1 MLQTHHNSA
10 KQSTAQ
16 YDRGERESQ
25 VTNQGVR
32 WASVIVRWLFN
43 NCLQSGGWYLTFHL
57 CLHCGMRQG
66 GGEAHRQI
74 CRIGVWDLGEVI
86 QAGVEAL
93 PGTRPTHLV
102 VSKPLHRDV
111 YFWKVFY
118 YASARFAWN
127 KSSQVSLNLQRP
139 QTLAILASMHLNLHL
154 QSGFRPILI
163 GWFPLDSHHL
173 FCLEWWN
180 VGKEVRLRRKQEL
193 PVPSCSEKK
202 HPRKRAW

>member
-1 MLQTHHNSA
+1 MQQNKAQHSMTEGSGSLRWQTKGS
-10 KQSTAQ
+10 
-16 YDRGERESQ
+16 GERPLLCD
-25 VTNQGVR
+25 G
-32 WASVIVRWLFN
+32 
-43 NCLQSGGWYLTFHL
+43 YLTTASNQVDDIWPFTFV
-57 CLHCGMRQG
+57 CTVEWGRG
-66 GGEAHRQI
+66 GGEAHRQ
-74 CRIGVWDLGEVI
+74 IGVWDLGEVI

-163 GWFPLDSHHL
+163 GWFPLASHHL

>member
-1 MLQTHHNSA
+1 MIFDLSPLSA
-10 KQSTAQ
+10 LWNEA
-16 YDRGERESQ
+16 G
-25 VTNQGVR
+25 
-32 WASVIVRWLFN
+32 
-43 NCLQSGGWYLTFHL
+43 
-57 CLHCGMRQG
+57 G

-86 QAGVEAL
+86 QAGLEAL

-102 VSKPLHRDV
+102 VSKPLHGDV
-111 YFWKVFY
+111 CVWKVFY

-127 KSSQVSLNLQRP
+127 KSGQVSLNLQRP
-139 QTLAILASMHLNLHL
+139 QTLAILASMHLNLRL

-163 GWFPLDSHHL
+163 RWFPLASHHP

-193 PVPSCSEKK
+193 TVPSCSGKK
-202 HPRKRAW
+202 NTPTEEGLIETSRVRSNTCC